1 VQEWLAEAH
10 PTPRLAVLLRWV
22 GGRHLDKALRSIH
35 LHRVGA
41 LCAQMHQASEA
52 LATAGRI
59 TSIRKAQLP
68 DLAGWA
74 SGARLTS
81 QRVSP
86 HFTQADHERTAR
98 TAQALLAA
106 IDGLPQGPASH
117 GFIHGD
123 LHLWNL
129 LFAGKRTGAID
140 FTDCGWGPYARDL
153 AAALQYVTHPLH
165 GFHDHRPG
173 LAQMRG
179 SLLDGYASQRVLP
192 PRIDEQLDTF
202 IVTRMLYATEW
213 AVDDWADPT
222 ERAWGPQFLR
232 DTQHVFERYLG
243 G

>member
-98 TAQALLAA
+98 TAQ
-106 IDGLPQGPASH
+106 GRFHKCRSLPQGPASH

-179 SLLDGYASQRVLP
+179 SLLDGYASQRALP

-213 AVDDWADPT
+213 VVDDWAHPT